1 MSENIIVA
9 LIGLA
14 GTIIAA
20 TIGSIRANKYKHEAA
35 SYKETSYVRFLEPNE
50 SFSTLIPKVKHI
62 CMYTVNSHELLNKL
76 NTILEQNPRIVI
88 KQLTILVRKKAQ
100 EKESDIT
107 ILNTNLSLWES
118 LKEKGRIKKLTI
130 IAYDHDPD
138 CYYTLLGDRLVFWG
152 HVYFDENKP
161 TQTDVDYTPL
171 IFTDDD
177 KVGQRVIKNFQKHFD
192 NMVNRYKHTAT
203 LYPYH

>member
-1 MSENIIVA
+1 MEPSSPVMVTPEGMAVFKVFPCLETAVEKAKTVSETA
-9 LIGLA
+9 
-14 GTIIAA
+14 
-20 TIGSIRANKYKHEAA
+20 
-35 SYKETSYVRFLEPNE
+35 
-50 SFSTLIPKVKHI
+50 
-62 CMYTVNSHELLNKL
+62 
-76 NTILEQNPRIVI
+76 
-88 KQLTILVRKKAQ
+88 
-100 EKESDIT
+100 
-107 ILNTNLSLWES
+107 S

-171 IFTDDD
+171 IFTDDN